1 MQKRPLLI
9 LLCALLFSYFPVE
22 AFYQW
27 YFKGFTLDAADIVI
41 SVALPIVLL
50 VGLVRV
56 TSFGWYTLVAGI
68 TLWGIRDLH
77 EFYLSQGASSGALF
91 IHICIYVISLAYFI
105 NPRIRHLYFDPKMRW
120 WRTKPR
126 YETNLPCLV
135 NHQSQWHYP
144 VLRNLSEGG
153 CFVETPHPLDQSA
166 VLQLTI
172 PLPYPL
178 NVSVIR
184 TSGEVRWVSK
194 NPMRMGMG
202 IQFRNLLPEHEKAVK
217 AFVLKSV

>member
-1 MQKRPLLI
+1 MQKRPLLL
-9 LLCALLFSYFPVE
+9 LLCALLFLYFPAE
-22 AFYQW
+22 
-27 YFKGFTLDAADIVI
+27 TLYLYRFRGVHPNTADIFI
-41 SVALPIVLL
+41 SGVLPAVLL
-50 VGLVRV
+50 VGLLRV
-56 TSFGWYTLVAGI
+56 SAFGWYTLVAGV

-77 EFYLSQGASSGALF
+77 EFYLSQGASNGALF
-91 IHICIYVISLAYFI
+91 VHLCIYVVSLAYFI
-105 NPRIRHLYFDPKMRW
+105 NPRIRHLYFDPRLRW

-126 YETNLPCLV
+126 YETHLPCLV

-153 CFVETPHPLDQSA
+153 CFIETPHILESNTQI
-166 VLQLTI
+166 QLAI

-184 TSGEVRWVSK
+184 TSGEVRWTST
-194 NPMRMGMG
+194 NPMRIGMG
-202 IQFRNLLPEHEKAVK
+202 IQFRNLTEENEKAVR